1 MSLLSCCSTLLLS
14 QQTNL
19 TNYHM
24 APFRG
29 NKQTYQC
36 HIWFIAHEQCYN
48 KEITD
53 QTEMSLLF
61 VKFQG
66 SLVSVILSRALGRSD
81 RARGVVFLATLSL
94 ATKFIVNSINAS
106 IIVIG
111 DVCRRFSYTALFFQG
126 WVILLMDK
134 VNGFPLK
141 ALLQASFTSSHTRS
155 YQLFFPMLCIQHS
168 HSDQCIGNPR
178 TLWPGDLLH
187 LWQLFLLMLVDDY
200 WCLVSVCVYIH
211 TCRPAKCWPLSDVT
225 VHTYS
230 FYIQSV
236 AKNIQSV
243 PRVAMATVAV
253 EFLGPLITASN
264 RGAISSK

>member
-1 MSLLSCCSTLLLS
+1 MGLC
-14 QQTNL
+14 Q
-19 TNYHM
+19 
-24 APFRG
+24 
-29 NKQTYQC
+29 
-36 HIWFIAHEQCYN
+36 W
-48 KEITD
+48 
-53 QTEMSLLF
+53 
-61 VKFQG
+61 
-66 SLVSVILSRALGRSD
+66 
-81 RARGVVFLATLSL
+81 ARGVVFLGTLSL

-134 VNGFPLK
+134 VNGLL
-141 ALLQASFTSSHTRS
+141 LLQGFPTQSATTSLIHLFTHQIIPALFPYASV
-155 YQLFFPMLCIQHS
+155 LCIQHS
-168 HSDQCIGNPR
+168 HSDQCISAR
-178 TLWPGDLLH
+178 ILWPSDLLH

-225 VHTYS
+225 VHTYI

-236 AKNIQSV
+236 AKNIQLV
-243 PRVAMATVAV
+243 PQVAMATVAV

>member
-29 NKQTYQC
+29 NKHTYQC

-155 YQLFFPMLCIQHS
+155 YQLFFPMLQYFVSNIPTLISALGTQG
-168 HSDQCIGNPR
+168 HSDQVTCS
-178 TLWPGDLLH
+178 TSDSC
-187 LWQLFLLMLVDDY
+187 FY
-200 WCLVSVCVYIH
+200 WC
-211 TCRPAKCWPLSDVT
+211 
-225 VHTYS
+225 
-230 FYIQSV
+230 
-236 AKNIQSV
+236 
-243 PRVAMATVAV
+243 
-253 EFLGPLITASN
+253 
-264 RGAISSK
+264 